1 MFTALVVEDEPLM
14 REYLMLHLTS
24 IHGMWKTAGCARDGL
39 EALGQLKA
47 KPFDLVIT
55 DIKMPHMDGLELA
68 NYIHTNYPDTDIIIL
83 TGYSEFD
90 YARAA
95 VRANAADYLLKPL
108 QDVELHKALSKL
120 AQKRMAPGAFAAGV
134 QASPEANPHPSAQ
147 NDPGI
152 LVQRA
157 RAYVHAHFCEPL
169 SLNEVA
175 NTLSVNPAYLSS
187 IFKSER
193 GESYS
198 KFLLRLR
205 MERAALLLQT
215 YSAGK
220 VNDIALEVGYSSTK
234 HFYSVFKDY
243 YGITPNEYRN
253 QGRRK

>member
-1 MFTALVVEDEPLM
+1 MA
-14 REYLMLHLTS
+14 
-24 IHGMWKTAGCARDGL
+24 
-39 EALGQLKA
+39 
-47 KPFDLVIT
+47 
-55 DIKMPHMDGLELA
+55 
-68 NYIHTNYPDTDIIIL
+68 PDT
-83 TGYSEFD
+83 
-90 YARAA
+90 
-95 VRANAADYLLKPL
+95 
-108 QDVELHKALSKL
+108 
-120 AQKRMAPGAFAAGV
+120 FAA
-134 QASPEANPHPSAQ
+134 SSLSSSEANPQSSAQ

-157 RAYVHAHFCEPL
+157 RAYIHAHFCEPL

-175 NTLSVNPAYLSS
+175 NILSVNPAYLSS

-198 KFLLRLR
+198 KFILRLR

-215 YSAGK
+215 HSAGK

-253 QGRRK
+253 QSKNQ

>member
-1 MFTALVVEDEPLM
+1 MFIALVVEDEPLM

-24 IHGMWKTAGCARDGL
+24 IHGLWKTEGCARDGL
-39 EALGQLKA
+39 EALALLKA

-68 NYIHTNYPDTDIIIL
+68 DYIHVNHPGTDVIIL

-120 AQKRMAPGAFAAGV
+120 AAKRMAADSVPAAAPV
-134 QASPEANPHPSAQ
+134 PAEAAPKEPAQ
-147 NDPGI
+147 DDPGI

-157 RAYVHAHFCEPL
+157 RTYIRAHFTEPL
-169 SLNEVA
+169 LLNEVA
-175 NTLSVNPAYLSS
+175 NTLAVNPAYLSS

-198 KFLLRLR
+198 KFILRLR
-205 MERAALLLQT
+205 MERAALLLRT

-234 HFYSVFKDY
+234 HFYTVFKDY
-243 YGITPNEYRN
+243 FGVTPNEYRN
-253 QGRRK
+253 QNKGK